1 MYSQQYR
8 SRRASRRHSNTSA
21 CRKQTGGEGVRGGS
35 AVGQPTSR
43 IFASYR
49 WSFDVYSRRVC
60 TAMDSYII
68 IIIIRPRLAPGG
80 ASQPE
85 DGRQPPEGHG
95 NDPAT
100 DQPARHV
107 RTDATAPTRRQR
119 RPPSPAPHPQ
129 HGPRME
135 HATHGASTTDQRHPD
150 ADQRPPP
157 HSTRPRHTRESGAY
171 RHRKVGP
178 RWVLLYRSRWHS
190 VC

>member
-1 MYSQQYR
+1 VARPAVSIAVSTTERHLER
-8 SRRASRRHSNTSA
+8 SCARRHA
-21 CRKQTGGEGVRGGS
+21 EL
-35 AVGQPTSR
+35 
-43 IFASYR
+43 
-49 WSFDVYSRRVC
+49 
-60 TAMDSYII
+60 
-68 IIIIRPRLAPGG
+68 RPRLAGRRSDST
-80 ASQPE
+80 ARSQARR
-85 DGRQPPEGHG
+85 GRPPRRRQPAGRRPPEGHG